1 MIVKLY
7 SKFAKRNNSTKTPT
21 GGVEYTGTLKDNC
34 DILNP
39 VVIFQAAGA
48 VDYFPASYNYAY
60 IDAFERYYFITCL
73 LYTSPSPRD

>member
-39 VVIFQAAGA
+39 VVIFQAAPGRLIISLQ
-48 VDYFPASYNYAY
+48 VIIMLILMLSRD
-60 IDAFERYYFITCL
+60 IIL
-73 LYTSPSPRD
+73 LLNGNG